1 MEAIKPHDRGAAVAD
16 VQRRL
21 ADLGYLN
28 ENQVTQT
35 FDADTV
41 LAVKSF
47 CSDHGLEP
55 IDYVDQQVWSRLV
68 DAGFQMGDR
77 NLYLRVPF
85 FHGHDV
91 EVLQSALSALGFS
104 TGNIDGMFGAHTEEA
119 LRRFQLNMGLPDD
132 GIAGSMTFR
141 AINNLAHSWRE
152 KNAHTPV
159 VNMGF
164 ARASEALE
172 LNFLCLF
179 GTEDLPRLV
188 AARMSNLAMATNPNS
203 KVTSAESLNVAPED
217 STMFLQILGADQA
230 PAPGVPTVDLEP
242 SDTLVLR
249 LTQAF
254 RSTGA
259 KPGSRVALRLP
270 GDAWCDAGVE
280 RTAQHFAI
288 ILLDAICSASL
299 ILHDERK

>member
-1 MEAIKPHDRGAAVAD
+1 MEAIKLHDRGAAVAD

-21 ADLGYLN
+21 ADLEYLN
-28 ENQVTQT
+28 EDQITQI
-35 FDADTV
+35 FDDATM
-41 LAVKSF
+41 LAVKAF

-104 TGNIDGMFGAHTEEA
+104 TGAIDGMFGAHTEEA

-152 KNAHTPV
+152 KNVHTPV

-164 ARASEALE
+164 ARAAEALE
-172 LNFLCLF
+172 QNFLCLF
-179 GTEDLPRLV
+179 GTEELPRLV

-203 KVTSAESLNVAPED
+203 RVTSAESLNVAPED

-230 PAPGVPTVDLEP
+230 PVAGVPTVDLEP

-254 RSTGA
+254 RTTEA

-270 GDAWCDAGVE
+270 GDTWADAGVE

-288 ILLDAICSASL
+288 ILLDAVCSATL
-299 ILHDERK
+299 ILQDERK